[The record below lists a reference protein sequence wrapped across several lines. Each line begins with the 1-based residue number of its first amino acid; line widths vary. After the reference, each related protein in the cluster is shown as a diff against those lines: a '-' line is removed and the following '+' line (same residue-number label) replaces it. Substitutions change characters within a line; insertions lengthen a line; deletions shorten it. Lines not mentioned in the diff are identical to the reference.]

1 MESNFSIQDWNKKH
15 LKTLIKEDQ
24 DLSGERDDLFW
35 DTASSAGLEPAIVA
49 LKQAGFSIEDV
60 CGFIESHWNRF

>member
-1 MESNFSIQDWNKKH
+1 MQDNFSIQGWNKKH

-35 DTASSAGLEPAIVA
+35 DTASDAGLEPAVVA
-49 LKQAGFSIEDV
+49 LKQAGFSVEDI